1 MAFKSTNFYY
11 DNKSGIVL
19 TSSDSLTPNQSSI
32 QSSVNSFTKVGGPAA
47 GDNFGHSVAVG
58 SNRIIVGIPN
68 DDTNG
73 INYGMVSVYDLDYTH
88 LFNITGPTDTGV
100 PNEFGSKV
108 AVGEGRIAVKWKNS
122 NNSTVTVYDLSGN
135 FLFTKSEST
144 DTVHFGNSLAI
155 GHNKILISSENRTV
169 SGVETPTVFMY
180 DLDGNLIKDIRL
192 SSATFTMQFYNFPIK
207 IAVGSERIVI
217 SNPAADGP
225 SGTPN
230 QGIVWIYDIDGN
242 LIKEIG
248 EPSQSGPYL
257 DFGESVAV
265 NNGRI
270 VITQN
275 QQLRLPGKFY
285 IYDLNGNL
293 VKGPIVDINHQTN
306 AYDNWGGSVAISGTT
321 IILNRP
327 GGKNFIGDNSNKA
340 SVDFYD
346 LNGNFL
352 FTVDLSSITN
362 YDGSHQVSEEEISV
376 NQGRIVIGS
385 HFDYNNLGG
394 QPFAPS
400 GKVITLEIPDAK
412 DIFSLF

>member
-11 DNKSGIVL
+11 DNKSGIAL
-19 TSSDSLTPNQSSI
+19 TSSDSLTPNQSSL
-32 QSSVNSFTKVGGPAA
+32 QSSVNSFEKVGGPAA
-47 GDNFGHSVAVG
+47 GDTFGLSVAVG
-58 SNRIIVGIPN
+58 SNRIVVGTPN

-73 INYGMVSVYDLDYTH
+73 NSSGIVSVYDLDYTH
-88 LFNITGPTDTGV
+88 LFNITGSTA
-100 PNEFGSKV
+100 NNSFGYRV
-108 AVGEGRIAVKWKNS
+108 AVGENRIAVRWINS
-122 NNSTVTVYDLSGN
+122 GTSTVTVYDLSGN

-144 DTVHFGNSLAI
+144 DTAEFGNNLAI
-155 GHNKILISSENRTV
+155 GHNKILISSPYRTV
-169 SGVETPTVFMY
+169 SGVNTPTVFMY

-192 SSATFTMQFYNFPIK
+192 SSATFTTNFSKYP

-217 SNPAADGP
+217 SNPGANGP

-257 DFGESVAV
+257 DFGDSVAV
-265 NNGRI
+265 GNGRI
-270 VITQN
+270 VVVQN
-275 QQLRLPGKFY
+275 QQLMLPGKFY

-293 VKGPIVDINHQTN
+293 VKGPIVDIYHQTN
-306 AYDNWGGSVAISGTT
+306 TYDTWGCSVAISGTT
-321 IILNRP
+321 IIFNRP
-327 GGKNFIGDNSNKA
+327 GGLNYNGNNSNKA

-362 YDGSHQVSEEEISV
+362 YDNFYVAPEAMSV
-376 NQGRIVIGS
+376 NSGRIVIGAYGHAS
-385 HFDYNNLGG
+385 SATL
-394 QPFAPS
+394 QQS

>member
-11 DNKSGIVL
+11 DNKSGIAL

-32 QSSVNSFTKVGGPAA
+32 QSSVNSFEKVGGPAA
-47 GDNFGHSVAVG
+47 GDTFGQLVAVG
-58 SNRIIVGIPN
+58 SNRIVVGTPN

-73 INYGMVSVYDLDYTH
+73 NSSGMVSVYDLDYTH
-88 LFNITGPTDTGV
+88 LFNITGSTA
-100 PNEFGSKV
+100 NNSFGYMV
-108 AVGEGRIAVKWKNS
+108 AVGENRIAVRWINS
-122 NNSTVTVYDLSGN
+122 GTSTVTVYDLSGN
-135 FLFTKSEST
+135 FLFTKSESN
-144 DTVHFGNSLAI
+144 DTAHFGNNLAI
-155 GHNKILISSENRTV
+155 GHNKILISSPYRTV
-169 SGVETPTVFMY
+169 SGVNTPTVFMY

-192 SSATFTMQFYNFPIK
+192 SSATSIDG

-217 SNPAADGP
+217 SNPWANGP

-242 LIKEIG
+242 LIKEIV

-257 DFGESVAV
+257 HFGDSVAV
-265 NNGRI
+265 GNGRI
-270 VITQN
+270 VVVQN
-275 QQLRLPGKFY
+275 QSLRLPSKFY

-293 VKGPIVDINHQTN
+293 VKGPIIDINHQTN
-306 AYDNWGGSVAISGTT
+306 AYDEWGSSVAISGTT
-321 IILNRP
+321 IIFNRP
-327 GGKNFIGDNSNKA
+327 GGLNYNGNNSNKA

-362 YDGSHQVSEEEISV
+362 YDNFYASKEAMSV
-376 NQGRIVIGS
+376 NSGRIVIGAHGHAS
-385 HFDYNNLGG
+385 SAAL
-394 QPFAPS
+394 QQS

>member
-32 QSSVNSFTKVGGPAA
+32 QSSVNYFTKSGGPVA
-47 GDNFGHSVAVG
+47 GDHFGDSVAVG
-58 SNRIIVGIPN
+58 NGRIVVGAYG

-73 INYGMVSVYDLDYTH
+73 SNSGMVSVYDLDYTH
-88 LFNITGPTDTGV
+88 LFNITGSTTN
-100 PNEFGSKV
+100 NEFGQSV
-108 AVGEGRIAVKWKNS
+108 AVGEGRIAVRWFNS
-122 NNSTVTVYDLSGN
+122 GTWSVTVYDLSGN

-144 DTVHFGNSLAI
+144 DTAQFGTNLAI
-155 GHNKILISSENRTV
+155 GHNKILISSPNRTV
-169 SGVETPTVFMY
+169 SGVDTPTVFMY
-180 DLDGNLIKDIRL
+180 DLDGNLIKDIRI
-192 SSATFTMQFYNFPIK
+192 SSATFTLQHYNYP

-217 SNPAADGP
+217 SHPAAYGP
-225 SGTPN
+225 SGTAN
-230 QGIVWIYDIDGN
+230 QGIIWIYDIDGN

-257 DFGESVAV
+257 DFGDSVAV
-265 NNGRI
+265 GNGRI
-270 VITQN
+270 VVTQN
-275 QQLRLPGKFY
+275 HQLRQPGKFY

-293 VKGPIVDINHQTN
+293 VKGPIVDFNHQTN
-306 AYDNWGGSVAISGTT
+306 VYDTWGCSVGISGTT
-321 IILNRP
+321 IIFNRP
-327 GGKNFIGDNSNKA
+327 GGKNFNGDNSNKS

-352 FTVDLSSITN
+352 FTVDLSSLTN
-362 YDGSHQVSEEEISV
+362 YDSTHNVSDEEMSV

-385 HFDYNNLGG
+385 PFDDNNLG
-394 QPFAPS
+394 APS
-400 GKVITLEIPDAK
+400 YQPSGRVITLEIPDAK

>member
-32 QSSVNSFTKVGGPAA
+32 QSSVNYFTKVGGPVA
-47 GDNFGHSVAVG
+47 GGQFGNSVAVG
-58 SNRIIVGIPN
+58 SNRIVVGSPN

-73 INYGMVSVYDLDYTH
+73 NNSGMVSVYDLDYRH
-88 LFNITGPTDTGV
+88 LFNITGSTT
-100 PNEFGSKV
+100 NNLFGDVV
-108 AVGEGRIAVKWKNS
+108 AVGENRIAVRWINS
-122 NNSTVTVYDLSGN
+122 GNSTVTVYDLSGN

-144 DTVHFGNSLAI
+144 DLAEFGTNLAI
-155 GHNKILISSENRTV
+155 GHNKILISSPSRTV
-169 SGVETPTVFMY
+169 SGVNTPTVFMY

-192 SSATFTMQFYNFPIK
+192 SSATFTFNSYNYP

-217 SNPAADGP
+217 SHPAADGP
-225 SGTPN
+225 SGSFN

-248 EPSQSGPYL
+248 EPSQSGPFL
-257 DFGESVAV
+257 DFGDSVAV
-265 NNGRI
+265 GNGRI
-270 VITQN
+270 VVVQN

-306 AYDNWGGSVAISGTT
+306 AYDGWGCSVAISGTT
-321 IILNRP
+321 IIFNRP
-327 GGKNFIGDNSNKA
+327 GGLNSNGNNSNKP

-352 FTVDLSSITN
+352 FTVDLSSVTN
-362 YDGSHQVSEEEISV
+362 YDSLHNAGKEVMSV
-376 NQGRIVIGS
+376 NQGRIVIGAKY
-385 HFDYNNLGG
+385 DDNNLGTTNLFG
-394 QPFAPS
+394 PS
-400 GKVITLEIPDAK
+400 GRVITLEIPDAK